1 MVDETILVV
10 SANSTDTD
18 LMNKSVALLKHG
30 EDSSFVGALLNNFEV
45 QNSYG
50 SYYKYAY
57 TYARNGQSK
66 SSKSKK
72 ITDILN

>member
-1 MVDETILVV
+1 VDETILVV
-10 SANSTDTD
+10 SANTTDSD
-18 LMNKSVALLKHG
+18 LMNKAVALLKHG
-30 EDSSFVGALLNNFEV
+30 PDSSFVGALLNKFEV

-57 TYARNGQSK
+57 TYARNGKHGKK
-66 SSKSKK
+66 SRK